1 MTTIVWIVRL
11 VMSYT
16 IHVQSK
22 DSVSFF
28 VDNLPL
34 EAAKVL
40 EAEFTKRFP
49 AFDGYAI
56 TTYAVEST
64 MVPVCL

>member
-1 MTTIVWIVRL
+1 MG
-11 VMSYT
+11 YT
-16 IHVQSK
+16 IHLQSK
-22 DSVSFF
+22 DGVSFF

-40 EAEFTKRFP
+40 EAEFAKRFP
-49 AFDGYAI
+49 SFDGYTII
-56 TTYAVEST
+56 TYVIEST

>member
-1 MTTIVWIVRL
+1 
-11 VMSYT
+11 MSYT

-22 DSVSFF
+22 DGVSFF

-40 EAEFTKRFP
+40 ETEFTKRFP

-56 TTYAVEST
+56 ITYAIEST